1 MRLEGG
7 QEGIESSFSEEKEA
21 KRLLFV
27 YRTRRCRGSGPMIK
41 SFLVLFFKKEHSFL
55 PSAPGNASRKFITPS
70 RHDGILPKDIL
81 RSQRSAA

>member
-1 MRLEGG
+1 MHFGGG

-27 YRTRRCRGSGPMIK
+27 HRIRCCWGPGLTVK

-55 PSAPGNASRKFITPS
+55 PSAQAMHHASS
-70 RHDGILPKDIL
+70 
-81 RSQRSAA
+81 